1 MGQKEEKKE
10 KEKEEKK
17 EKEKEEKKEE
27 EEEEEKKLVHTDGG
41 DQPKEVHEVLAD
53 LKIPLTKRTIGKS
66 WQKNHMFR
74 IQNQPQCAARD
85 ILIKTPDQQIN
96 IIQVSADHNVR
107 VTSPLSS
114 EALWFS
120 SLLIAV

>member
-10 KEKEEKK
+10 KEKEE
-17 EKEKEEKKEE
+17 
-27 EEEEEKKLVHTDGG
+27 EEEEKKLAHTDGR
-41 DQPKEVHEVLAD
+41 DQLKVVQEVLAD
-53 LKIPLTKRTIGKS
+53 LEIPLTKTTIGKS
-66 WQKNHMFR
+66 LQKNHMFR

-96 IIQVSADHNVR
+96 IIQVSSYHNVR

>member
-1 MGQKEEKKE
+1 M
-10 KEKEEKK
+10 
-17 EKEKEEKKEE
+17 
-27 EEEEEKKLVHTDGG
+27 EEEKKLVHTDGG
-41 DQPKEVHEVLAD
+41 DQPKDIQEVLAD
-53 LKIPLTKRTIGKS
+53 LKIPLTKRTKGKS
-66 WQKNHMFR
+66 LQKNHMLR

-85 ILIKTPDQQIN
+85 ILIKTPGQQIN

>member
-1 MGQKEEKKE
+1 MGQKQEKME

-17 EKEKEEKKEE
+17 EKEKEEKK
-27 EEEEEKKLVHTDGG
+27 EEEEKKLVHTDGG

-120 SLLIAV
+120 PLLIAV

>member
-1 MGQKEEKKE
+1 MGQKQEKME

-66 WQKNHMFR
+66 LQKNHMFR
-74 IQNQPQCAARD
+74 IQNQPQCATRD

>member
-1 MGQKEEKKE
+1 M
-10 KEKEEKK
+10 
-17 EKEKEEKKEE
+17 
-27 EEEEEKKLVHTDGG
+27 HTDGG

-96 IIQVSADHNVR
+96 IILVSADHNVL

-120 SLLIAV
+120 SLLITFPDDLRLHQILRDLNNQVIEAL